1 MKYVAQ
7 NAYILL
13 NFSKLVYTTD
23 ILISSYK
30 FSKKKRDM
38 YSVSALNLLN
48 MPFECR
54 KTKTCIAV
62 TRLI

>member
-23 ILISSYK
+23 ILISSYQ

-38 YSVSALNLLN
+38 YSVSALNLLK
-48 MPFECR
+48 MPFEGR
-54 KTKTCIAV
+54 KKKKCIAA
-62 TRLI
+62 TR